1 MAAVPFRN
9 HRADNTRDLIRS
21 LARTENYF
29 GEALAQNAV
38 MIDFRKIKVFKR
50 QVFQPLERLC
60 RRKVA
65 GLDQFQKFQKFLRVH
80 RDCRQRSLSLPL
92 PSCRAPLLDLPPSG
106 CETEI
111 IRGDNMHQN
120 GKKIIT
126 VGVTGASGAVLAQ
139 KMLALLDA
147 DARVGHVH
155 LVVSAT
161 GLRLFAEELGIAGG
175 NSSQLIQRVLG
186 RASQKI
192 ELISNKD
199 VGASIASGSFAV
211 DAMVVIPCSVGT
223 LAKIAAGTCDELL
236 ARSADVML
244 KEGRKLILCVR
255 DTPFSR
261 IHLEN
266 MLRAQQAGALIMPV
280 VPAFYHA
287 PKTIDDLVTQYV
299 CRVLAQM
306 DLPQDAM
313 FRWTGS
319 AAAKEA
325 KA

>member
-1 MAAVPFRN
+1 
-9 HRADNTRDLIRS
+9 
-21 LARTENYF
+21 
-29 GEALAQNAV
+29 
-38 MIDFRKIKVFKR
+38 
-50 QVFQPLERLC
+50 
-60 RRKVA
+60 
-65 GLDQFQKFQKFLRVH
+65 
-80 RDCRQRSLSLPL
+80 
-92 PSCRAPLLDLPPSG
+92 
-106 CETEI
+106 
-111 IRGDNMHQN
+111 MHQN

-147 DARVGHVH
+147 DARVERVH
-155 LVVSAT
+155 LVVSET
-161 GLRLFAEELGIAGG
+161 GLRLLAEELGIAGG
-175 NSSQLIQRVLG
+175 NSNQMVQRLLG
-186 RASQKI
+186 HASQKI
-192 ELISNKD
+192 EFVSNKD
-199 VGASIASGSFAV
+199 VGASIASGSYAV

-223 LAKIAAGTCDELL
+223 LAKISAGTCDELL

-266 MLRAQQAGALIMPV
+266 MLRARQAGAVIMPAI
-280 VPAFYHA
+280 PAYYHA

-299 CRVLAQM
+299 CRVLAKM

>member
-1 MAAVPFRN
+1 
-9 HRADNTRDLIRS
+9 
-21 LARTENYF
+21 
-29 GEALAQNAV
+29 
-38 MIDFRKIKVFKR
+38 
-50 QVFQPLERLC
+50 
-60 RRKVA
+60 
-65 GLDQFQKFQKFLRVH
+65 
-80 RDCRQRSLSLPL
+80 
-92 PSCRAPLLDLPPSG
+92 
-106 CETEI
+106 
-111 IRGDNMHQN
+111 
-120 GKKIIT
+120 
-126 VGVTGASGAVLAQ
+126 VLAQ

-147 DARVGHVH
+147 DVRVERVH
-155 LVVSAT
+155 LVVSET
-161 GLRLFAEELGIAGG
+161 GLRLFAEELGIAGV
-175 NSSQLIQRVLG
+175 NSNQLVQRILG
-186 RASQKI
+186 QASQKI
-192 ELISNKD
+192 AVVSNKD
-199 VGASIASGSFAV
+199 VGASIASGSYAV

-223 LAKIAAGTCDELL
+223 LAKISAGTCDELL

-266 MLRAQQAGALIMPV
+266 MLRAQQAGAVIMPAI
-280 VPAFYHA
+280 PAFYHA

>member
-1 MAAVPFRN
+1 
-9 HRADNTRDLIRS
+9 
-21 LARTENYF
+21 
-29 GEALAQNAV
+29 LAQ
-38 MIDFRKIKVFKR
+38 
-50 QVFQPLERLC
+50 
-60 RRKVA
+60 
-65 GLDQFQKFQKFLRVH
+65 
-80 RDCRQRSLSLPL
+80 
-92 PSCRAPLLDLPPSG
+92 SG

-111 IRGDNMHQN
+111 IRGENMHQN

-139 KMLALLDA
+139 KMLALLDS
-147 DARVGHVH
+147 DVRVECVH
-155 LVVSAT
+155 LVVSET

-175 NSSQLIQRVLG
+175 NSNQLVPRVLG
-186 RASQKI
+186 HPSRKI
-192 ELISNKD
+192 ESLSNKD
-199 VGASIASGSFAV
+199 VGASIASGSYLV

-261 IHLEN
+261 IHLDN
-266 MLRAQQAGALIMPV
+266 MLRAQHAGAVIMPV

>member
-1 MAAVPFRN
+1 
-9 HRADNTRDLIRS
+9 
-21 LARTENYF
+21 
-29 GEALAQNAV
+29 
-38 MIDFRKIKVFKR
+38 
-50 QVFQPLERLC
+50 
-60 RRKVA
+60 
-65 GLDQFQKFQKFLRVH
+65 
-80 RDCRQRSLSLPL
+80 
-92 PSCRAPLLDLPPSG
+92 LLQIG
-106 CETEI
+106 CETEF
-111 IRGDNMHQN
+111 IRNDNMHEN

-147 DARVGHVH
+147 DARVTRIH
-155 LVVSAT
+155 LVVTET
-161 GLRLFAEELGIAGG
+161 GLRLFAEELAITSGSP
-175 NSSQLIQRVLG
+175 NQLVQRILG
-186 RASQKI
+186 RPSQKI

-199 VGASIASGSFAV
+199 VGASVASGSYAV
-211 DAMVVIPCSVGT
+211 DAMAVIPCSVGT
-223 LAKIAAGTCDELL
+223 LAKIAAGTCDDLV

-244 KEGRKLILCVR
+244 KEGRRLVLCVR

-266 MLRAQQAGALIMPV
+266 MLRAQQAGAVIMPAI
-280 VPAFYHA
+280 PSFYHA
-287 PKTIDDLVTQYV
+287 PKTIDDLITQYA

-313 FRWTGS
+313 FRWNGS

>member
-1 MAAVPFRN
+1 MP
-9 HRADNTRDLIRS
+9 
-21 LARTENYF
+21 
-29 GEALAQNAV
+29 
-38 MIDFRKIKVFKR
+38 
-50 QVFQPLERLC
+50 
-60 RRKVA
+60 
-65 GLDQFQKFQKFLRVH
+65 
-80 RDCRQRSLSLPL
+80 
-92 PSCRAPLLDLPPSG
+92 
-106 CETEI
+106 
-111 IRGDNMHQN
+111 QN

-147 DARVGHVH
+147 DTRVERVH
-155 LVVSAT
+155 LVVSDT
-161 GLRLFAEELGIAGG
+161 GLRLFGEELGIAGV
-175 NSSQLIQRVLG
+175 NSNQLVQRILG
-186 RASQKI
+186 HASQKI
-192 ELISNKD
+192 EVVSNKD
-199 VGASIASGSFAV
+199 VGASIASGSYAV

-223 LAKIAAGTCDELL
+223 LAKISAGTCDELL

-244 KEGRKLILCVR
+244 KEWRKLILCVR

-266 MLRAQQAGALIMPV
+266 MLRAQQAGAVIMPAI
-280 VPAFYHA
+280 PAFYHA

>member
-1 MAAVPFRN
+1 
-9 HRADNTRDLIRS
+9 
-21 LARTENYF
+21 
-29 GEALAQNAV
+29 
-38 MIDFRKIKVFKR
+38 
-50 QVFQPLERLC
+50 
-60 RRKVA
+60 
-65 GLDQFQKFQKFLRVH
+65 
-80 RDCRQRSLSLPL
+80 LPQ
-92 PSCRAPLLDLPPSG
+92 SG

-111 IRGDNMHQN
+111 IRGENMHQN

-147 DARVGHVH
+147 DARVERVH
-155 LVVSAT
+155 LVVSET
-161 GLRLFAEELGIAGG
+161 GLRLLAEELGFAGG
-175 NSSQLIQRVLG
+175 NSNQLAQRLLG
-186 RASQKI
+186 RGSQKI

-199 VGASIASGSFAV
+199 VGASIASGSYSV

-223 LAKIAAGTCDELL
+223 LAKISAGTCDELL

-266 MLRAQQAGALIMPV
+266 MLRAQQAGAVIMPAI
-280 VPAFYHA
+280 PAYYHA